1 MLCSL
6 VGWVAADVR
15 FAAFILKVD
24 LGLIQRRTKQVI
36 TDNSSLTLSSR
47 FANRQPVEPQ
57 RIALNDPVL
66 RIERPKLVQRELLAA
81 IQQVALILGDDKG
94 APGNL
99 GGEVATL
106 DTPDGGSRNI
116 QLPLFPPATPVN
128 CGH

>member
-36 TDNSSLTLSSR
+36 TENSSLTLSSR

-66 RIERPKLVQRELLAA
+66 RIERQKLVQRELLAA
-81 IQQVALILGDDKG
+81 IKNVALILGRSEEHTSELQSLMRTSY
-94 APGNL
+94 A
-99 GGEVATL
+99 
-106 DTPDGGSRNI
+106 
-116 QLPLFPPATPVN
+116 
-128 CGH
+128 